1 MCANA
6 FELFREREHASHVI
20 MDAREMRYKTCIY
33 AADACSL
40 FSIFAFAAAVCSG
53 GDVCAHVYDVI
64 TSLCMHSGLKNL
76 HIATVRMTS

>member
-1 MCANA
+1 
-6 FELFREREHASHVI
+6 
-20 MDAREMRYKTCIY
+20 MRYIKREY
-33 AADACSL
+33 APDACSL

-64 TSLCMHSGLKNL
+64 TSLCMHSGMKNL